1 MNNLPLG
8 TLCILLLP
16 CTPLLHGVTTLLPPP
31 PARHG
36 TAILWTNNDDGLFRK
51 LLLCL
56 CAIASSK
63 ASSAATYR
71 LPDSHLIQHVFSPQ
85 MANAAKRNSCH
96 PTRAVHFY
104 SCAREC
110 ERGSSLFFH
119 CFISNVGGCVCGGSS
134 STVSGMVEL
143 MKMQYYFNSKSISI
157 SSAAAI

>member
-1 MNNLPLG
+1 MA
-8 TLCILLLP
+8 LLR
-16 CTPLLHGVTTLLPPP
+16 CCH
-31 PARHG
+31 RRRG

-85 MANAAKRNSCH
+85 MANATTKRNSCH

-104 SCAREC
+104 SQISLPLFHFKACLLWRDMHRQWGIFGHYCNLLILFVCRTKSNLSFQFKLKVKPSVTSHCADPPPE
-110 ERGSSLFFH
+110 
-119 CFISNVGGCVCGGSS
+119 
-134 STVSGMVEL
+134 T
-143 MKMQYYFNSKSISI
+143 
-157 SSAAAI
+157 